1 MAFFTTTFRVKQNE
15 VGYLF
20 EKYKLVEK
28 LETGIHKIPNWGKE
42 FQLFCLPTNSKLINV
57 LNQEVLTKDN
67 IALRFSFNIQYKLID
82 GEKFLGQVT
91 PSFTVVAMFS
101 EIEHRISNMAQV
113 IVRSKISE
121 IESEFLNE
129 KRNELANLK
138 TEEMEK
144 QANELG
150 ITIEQATIKDITFPK
165 NIQDV
170 FMTQL
175 ESKIRAKADLENA
188 RTAVA
193 SARALKNAADIMKD
207 DENIKFHQLL
217 ETITKIA
224 AKGKHTF
231 NISFGELQK
240 QTIDVKEINK

>member
-1 MAFFTTTFRVKQNE
+1 MAFFKTTFRVKQNE

-20 EKYKLVEK
+20 EKYKLIQR
-28 LETGIHKIPNWGKE
+28 LEIGIHKIPSWRKE
-42 FQLFCLPTNSKLINV
+42 FQLICLPTNSKLITV

-91 PSFTVVAMFS
+91 LSSTIAAMFN
-101 EIEHRISNMAQV
+101 EIEHRISNLGQV

-150 ITIEQATIKDITFPK
+150 VTIEHATIKDITFPK

-193 SARALKNAADIMKD
+193 SARALKNAADIMKND
-207 DENIKFHQLL
+207 DNIKFHQLL
-217 ETITKIA
+217 EAITKIA
-224 AKGKHTF
+224 ARGKHSF
-231 NISFGELQK
+231 NINFGDLQ
-240 QTIDVKEINK
+240 NKPDEHRE

>member
-1 MAFFTTTFRVKQNE
+1 MAFFKIKFRVKQNE
-15 VGYLF
+15 VGFLF
-20 EKYKLVEK
+20 EKYKFVEK
-28 LETGIHKIPNWGKE
+28 LETGIHERSSWGKE
-42 FQLFCLPTNSKLINV
+42 FQLICLPTNSKLINV
-57 LNQEVLTKDN
+57 LNQEVLTRDN

-91 PSFTVVAMFS
+91 LGFTTAAMFS

-150 ITIEQATIKDITFPK
+150 ITIEYATIKDITFPK

-207 DENIKFHQLL
+207 DDNIKFHQLL

-224 AKGKHTF
+224 AKGKHSF
-231 NISFGELQK
+231 NINFGDMQNKPDE
-240 QTIDVKEINK
+240 VK

>member
-1 MAFFTTTFRVKQNE
+1 MALFNTTFKIRQNE
-15 VGYLF
+15 IGYLYDKF
-20 EKYKLVEK
+20 KFVQN
-28 LETGIHKIPNWGKE
+28 LETGIHKLPSWGKE
-42 FQLFCLPTNSKLINV
+42 FELIRLPTNSKLISV
-57 LNQEVLTKDN
+57 VNQEVLTKDN
-67 IALRFSFNIQYKLID
+67 VALRFSFNIQYRIIEGDKLL
-82 GEKFLGQVT
+82 KQVKHGMLVET
-91 PSFTVVAMFS
+91 MIS
-101 EIEHRISNMAQV
+101 EIENRIANIAQV

-129 KRNELANLK
+129 KRNELTNLK

-150 ITIEQATIKDITFPK
+150 ITIEMATIKDITFPK

-170 FMTQL
+170 FITQL

-193 SARALKNAADIMKD
+193 SARALKNAAEIMKD
-207 DENIKFHQLL
+207 DDNIKFHQLL

-224 AKGKHTF
+224 SKGKHNF
-231 NISFGELQK
+231 NISLGDLQK
-240 QTIDVKEINK
+240 KMDEVK

>member
-1 MAFFTTTFRVKQNE
+1 MALINSTFKIRQNE
-15 VGYLF
+15 IGYLYDKF
-20 EKYKLVEK
+20 KFVQK
-28 LETGIHKIPNWGKE
+28 LETGKHKIPSWGKE
-42 FQLFCLPTNSKLINV
+42 FELIHLPTNSKLISV
-57 LNQEVLTKDN
+57 VNQEVLTKDN
-67 IALRFSFNIQYKLID
+67 IALRFSFNIQYKIID
-82 GEKFLGQVT
+82 GEKLLEQVT
-91 PSFTVVAMFS
+91 HGLRVETMLG
-101 EIEHRISNMAQV
+101 EIEHRISNLAQV

-144 QANELG
+144 QANDLG
-150 ITIEQATIKDITFPK
+150 ITIELATIKDITFPK

-207 DENIKFHQLL
+207 DDNIKFHQLL

-224 AKGKHTF
+224 SKGKHTF
-231 NISFGELQK
+231 NINLGDLQN
-240 QTIDVKEINK
+240 QIDEVK

>member
-1 MAFFTTTFRVKQNE
+1 MALINSTFKIRQNE
-15 VGYLF
+15 IGYLYDKF
-20 EKYKLVEK
+20 KFVQK
-28 LETGIHKIPNWGKE
+28 LETGKHKIPSWGKE
-42 FQLFCLPTNSKLINV
+42 FELIHLPTNSKLISV
-57 LNQEVLTKDN
+57 VNQEVLTKDN
-67 IALRFSFNIQYKLID
+67 IALRFSFNGLRV
-82 GEKFLGQVT
+82 ETMLG
-91 PSFTVVAMFS
+91 
-101 EIEHRISNMAQV
+101 EIEHRISNLAQV

-121 IESEFLNE
+121 IESESLNE

-144 QANELG
+144 QANDLG
-150 ITIEQATIKDITFPK
+150 ITIELATIKDITFPK

-207 DENIKFHQLL
+207 DDNIKFHQLL

-224 AKGKHTF
+224 SKGKHTF
-231 NISFGELQK
+231 NINLGDLQN
-240 QTIDVKEINK
+240 QIDEVK

>member
-1 MAFFTTTFRVKQNE
+1 MALFNRTFKIRQNE
-15 VGYLF
+15 IGYLYDKF
-20 EKYKLVEK
+20 KFIQTLD
-28 LETGIHKIPNWGKE
+28 TGIHKLPSWGKDFE
-42 FQLFCLPTNSKLINV
+42 LIRLPTNSKLINV
-57 LNQEVLTKDN
+57 VNQEVLTKDN
-67 IALRFSFNIQYKLID
+67 VALRFSFNIQYRIID
-82 GEKFLGQVT
+82 GENLLKQVKHGLMVET
-91 PSFTVVAMFS
+91 MIG
-101 EIEHRISNMAQV
+101 EIENRIANLAQV

-129 KRNELANLK
+129 KRNELANLR

-150 ITIEQATIKDITFPK
+150 ITIELATIKDITFPK

-207 DENIKFHQLL
+207 DDNIKFHQLL

-224 AKGKHTF
+224 SKGKHNF
-231 NISFGELQK
+231 NISLGDLQK
-240 QTIDVKEINK
+240 QIDEAK

>member
-1 MAFFTTTFRVKQNE
+1 MALFNTKFKIRQNE
-15 VGYLF
+15 IGFLYD
-20 EKYKLVEK
+20 KYKLVDK
-28 LETGIHKIPNWGKE
+28 LETGIHKIPSWGKE
-42 FQLFCLPTNSKLINV
+42 FELIALPTNSKLISV
-57 LNQEVLTKDN
+57 VNQEVLTKDN
-67 IALRFSFNIQYKLID
+67 IALRFSFNIQYKIID
-82 GEKFLGQVT
+82 GEKFLEQVT
-91 PSFTVVAMFS
+91 HGYRTENMFG
-101 EIEHRISNMAQV
+101 EIEHRISNLAQV

-121 IESEFLNE
+121 IDSEFLNE

-150 ITIEQATIKDITFPK
+150 LTIEQATIKDITFPK

-175 ESKIRAKADLENA
+175 ESKIRGMADLENA

-193 SARALKNAADIMKD
+193 SARAFKNAADIMKD
-207 DENIKFHQLL
+207 DKNIKFHQLL

-224 AKGKHTF
+224 SRGNHSFSIDFGDMQNQLDEAK
-231 NISFGELQK
+231 
-240 QTIDVKEINK
+240 

>member
-1 MAFFTTTFRVKQNE
+1 MALFNTKFKIRQNE
-15 VGYLF
+15 IGFLYD
-20 EKYKLVEK
+20 KYKLVDK
-28 LETGIHKIPNWGKE
+28 LETGVHKLPSWGKE
-42 FQLFCLPTNSKLINV
+42 FELIALPTNSKLISV
-57 LNQEVLTKDN
+57 VNQEVLTKDN
-67 IALRFSFNIQYKLID
+67 IALRFSFNIQYKIID

-91 PSFTVVAMFS
+91 HGYITENMFG
-101 EIEHRISNMAQV
+101 EIEHRISNLAQV

-121 IESEFLNE
+121 IDSEFLNE

-150 ITIEQATIKDITFPK
+150 LTIEQATIKDIKFPK

-175 ESKIRAKADLENA
+175 ESKIRAMADLENA

-193 SARALKNAADIMKD
+193 SARAFKNAADIMKD
-207 DENIKFHQLL
+207 DKNIKFHQLL

-224 AKGKHTF
+224 SKGKHSF
-231 NISFGELQK
+231 NINIGELQNQLDEAK
-240 QTIDVKEINK
+240 

>member
-1 MAFFTTTFRVKQNE
+1 MAIFNTKFKIRQNE
-15 VGYLF
+15 IGFLYD
-20 EKYKLVEK
+20 KYKFVEK
-28 LETGIHKIPNWGKE
+28 LETGIHKMPSWGKE
-42 FQLFCLPTNSKLINV
+42 FELISLPTNSKLISV
-57 LNQEVLTKDN
+57 VNQEVLTKDN
-67 IALRFSFNIQYKLID
+67 IALRFSFNIQYKIID
-82 GEKFLGQVT
+82 GEKFLGQVMHGYRT
-91 PSFTVVAMFS
+91 ENMFA
-101 EIEHRISNMAQV
+101 EIEHRISNLAQV

-121 IESEFLNE
+121 IESEILNE

-150 ITIEQATIKDITFPK
+150 ITIEQATIKDLTFPK
-165 NIQDV
+165 SIQDV

-207 DENIKFHQLL
+207 DDNIKFHQML

-224 AKGKHTF
+224 AKGKHSF
-231 NISFGELQK
+231 NINFGDLQN
-240 QTIDVKEINK
+240 QTDEAK

>member
-1 MAFFTTTFRVKQNE
+1 VALFNTKFKIRQNE
-15 VGYLF
+15 IGFLYD
-20 EKYKLVEK
+20 KYKLIDK
-28 LETGIHKIPNWGKE
+28 IETGIHKIPSWGKE
-42 FQLFCLPTNSKLINV
+42 FELIALPTNSKLISV
-57 LNQEVLTKDN
+57 VNQEVLTKDN
-67 IALRFSFNIQYKLID
+67 IALRFSFNIQYKIID
-82 GEKFLGQVT
+82 GEKFLEQVT
-91 PSFTVVAMFS
+91 HGYRTENMFG
-101 EIEHRISNMAQV
+101 EIEHRISNLAQV

-121 IESEFLNE
+121 IDSEFLNE

-150 ITIEQATIKDITFPK
+150 LTIEQATIKDITFPK

-175 ESKIRAKADLENA
+175 ESKIRAMADLENA

-193 SARALKNAADIMKD
+193 SARAFKNAADIMKD
-207 DENIKFHQLL
+207 DKNIKFHQLL

-224 AKGKHTF
+224 SKGNHSF
-231 NISFGELQK
+231 NINFGDLQNQLDEAK
-240 QTIDVKEINK
+240 

>member
-1 MAFFTTTFRVKQNE
+1 MALFKSTFRIRQNE
-15 VGYLF
+15 IGYLYNEF
-20 EKYKLVEK
+20 KFVQK

-42 FQLFCLPTNSKLINV
+42 FELIRLPTNSKLISV
-57 LNQEVLTKDN
+57 VNQEVLTKDN
-67 IALRFSFNIQYKLID
+67 IALRFSFNIQYKIID
-82 GEKFLGQVT
+82 GEKFLEQVT
-91 PSFTVVAMFS
+91 HGFQVENMFH
-101 EIEHRISNMAQV
+101 EIEHRISNLAQV

-129 KRNELANLK
+129 KRNELTNLK

-207 DENIKFHQLL
+207 DDNIKFHQLL

-224 AKGKHTF
+224 SKGKHTF
-231 NISFGELQK
+231 NINLGDLQN
-240 QTIDVKEINK
+240 QIDEVK

>member
-1 MAFFTTTFRVKQNE
+1 MALFNTKFKIRQNE
-15 VGYLF
+15 IGFLYD
-20 EKYKLVEK
+20 KYKLVDK
-28 LETGIHKIPNWGKE
+28 LETGVHKLPSWGKE
-42 FQLFCLPTNSKLINV
+42 FELIALPTNSKLISV
-57 LNQEVLTKDN
+57 VNQEVLTKDN
-67 IALRFSFNIQYKLID
+67 IALRFSFNIQYKIID

-91 PSFTVVAMFS
+91 HGYITENMFG
-101 EIEHRISNMAQV
+101 EIEHRISNLAQV

-121 IESEFLNE
+121 IDSEFLNE

-150 ITIEQATIKDITFPK
+150 LTIEQATIKDITFPK

-175 ESKIRAKADLENA
+175 ESKIRAMADLENA

-193 SARALKNAADIMKD
+193 SARAFKNAADIMKD
-207 DENIKFHQLL
+207 DKNIKFHQLL

-224 AKGKHTF
+224 SKGNHSFNVNFGDLQNQLDEAK
-231 NISFGELQK
+231 
-240 QTIDVKEINK
+240 

>member
-1 MAFFTTTFRVKQNE
+1 MALINSTFKIRQNE
-15 VGYLF
+15 IGYLYDKF
-20 EKYKLVEK
+20 KFVQK
-28 LETGIHKIPNWGKE
+28 LETGKHKIPSWGNE
-42 FQLFCLPTNSKLINV
+42 FELIRLPTNSKLISV
-57 LNQEVLTKDN
+57 VNQEVLTKDN
-67 IALRFSFNIQYKLID
+67 IALRFSFNIQYKIID
-82 GEKFLGQVT
+82 GEKFLEQVT
-91 PSFTVVAMFS
+91 HGLRVETMLG
-101 EIEHRISNMAQV
+101 EIEHRISNLAQV

-150 ITIEQATIKDITFPK
+150 ITIELATIKDITFPK

-207 DENIKFHQLL
+207 DDNIKFHQLL

-224 AKGKHTF
+224 SKGKHTF
-231 NISFGELQK
+231 NINLGDLQN
-240 QTIDVKEINK
+240 QIDEVK

>member
-1 MAFFTTTFRVKQNE
+1 MALINSTFKIRQNE
-15 VGYLF
+15 IGYLYDKF
-20 EKYKLVEK
+20 KFVQK
-28 LETGIHKIPNWGKE
+28 LETGKHKIPSWGKE
-42 FQLFCLPTNSKLINV
+42 FELIHLPTNSKLISV
-57 LNQEVLTKDN
+57 VNQEVLTKDN
-67 IALRFSFNIQYKLID
+67 IALRFSFNIQYKIID
-82 GEKFLGQVT
+82 GEKLLEQVT
-91 PSFTVVAMFS
+91 HGLRVETMLG
-101 EIEHRISNMAQV
+101 EIEHRISNLAQV

-144 QANELG
+144 QANDLG
-150 ITIEQATIKDITFPK
+150 ITIELATIKDITFPK

-193 SARALKNAADIMKD
+193 SARALKNAADIM
-207 DENIKFHQLL
+207 
-217 ETITKIA
+217 
-224 AKGKHTF
+224 
-231 NISFGELQK
+231 
-240 QTIDVKEINK
+240 

>member
-1 MAFFTTTFRVKQNE
+1 MAFFNTKFKVRQNE
-15 VGYLF
+15 IGFLYD
-20 EKYKLVEK
+20 KYKFIER
-28 LETGIHKIPNWGKE
+28 LETGVHTIPSWGKE
-42 FQLFCLPTNSKLINV
+42 LELISLPTNSKLISV
-57 LNQEVLTKDN
+57 VNQEVLTKDN
-67 IALRFSFNIQYKLID
+67 IALRFSFNIQYKIID

-91 PSFTVVAMFS
+91 HGFRTENMFT
-101 EIEHRISNMAQV
+101 EIEHRLSNLAQV

-170 FMTQL
+170 FITQI

-207 DENIKFHQLL
+207 DDNIKFHQLL

-224 AKGKHTF
+224 AKGKHSF
-231 NISFGELQK
+231 NINFGELQN
-240 QTIDVKEINK
+240 QIDDLK

>member
-1 MAFFTTTFRVKQNE
+1 MGLFTRTFRIRQNQ
-15 VGYLF
+15 VGFLF

-28 LETGIHKIPNWGKE
+28 LETGVHQISSWGKE
-42 FQLFCLPTNSKLINV
+42 FELICLPINSKLINV

-67 IALRFSFNIQYKLID
+67 IALRFSFSILYKIVD
-82 GEKFLGQVT
+82 GEVFLNQI
-91 PSFTVVAMFS
+91 SYSSLADQMIS
-101 EIEHRISNMAQV
+101 MAEQRISNIAQV
-113 IVRSKISE
+113 TVRSKISE

-129 KRNELANLK
+129 KRNELSDLK

-144 QANELG
+144 QANALG
-150 ITIEQATIKDITFPK
+150 ITIEQATIRDITFPK

-224 AKGKHTF
+224 AKGKHSF
-231 NISFGELQK
+231 NISFGDLQ
-240 QTIDVKEINK
+240 NKLDETK